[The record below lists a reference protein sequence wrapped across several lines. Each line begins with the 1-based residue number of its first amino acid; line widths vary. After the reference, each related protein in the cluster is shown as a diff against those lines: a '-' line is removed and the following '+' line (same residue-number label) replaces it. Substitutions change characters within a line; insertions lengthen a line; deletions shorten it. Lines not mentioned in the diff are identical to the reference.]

1 MHGNSLAEQRGKV
14 QNETGFYNGFKL
26 LTDFGT
32 INFYFDQFKFPFGSY
47 RFPISNAGEEF
58 LFSYTNTFKTDINI
72 KTNYKYENK
81 DYLLN
86 QDDQKS
92 IVRRGRNDFRV
103 ILSWNLSKE
112 VRLKS
117 TVEYNAIR
125 IKEENMTEEG
135 ILLTNSI
142 IMNLINNLKL
152 TGDISFFRTDSF
164 FSSVYEYDNNIGGL
178 VRGEVLYGEGTK
190 INLNL
195 SYRFFKE
202 LTISAQYSEIIKPK
216 ESLINP
222 IYSTLTDNIILQ
234 IELLL

>member
-1 MHGNSLAEQRGKV
+1 M
-14 QNETGFYNGFKL
+14 
-26 LTDFGT
+26 
-32 INFYFDQFKFPFGSY
+32 
-47 RFPISNAGEEF
+47 
-58 LFSYTNTFKTDINI
+58 FSYTNTFKTNINI

-92 IVRRGRNDFRV
+92 IVRRGRNDFRA
-103 ILSWNLSKE
+103 ILLWNLSKE
-112 VRLKS
+112 VGLKS
-117 TVEYNAIR
+117 IAEYNVIR
-125 IKEENMTEEG
+125 ITEDNLIEEG
-135 ILLTNSI
+135 ILLANSVI
-142 IMNLINNLKL
+142 LNLKNNLKL
-152 TGDISFFRTDSF
+152 TGTVSFFRTDSF

-190 INLNL
+190 INLYF
-195 SYRFFKE
+195 SYKLLKE

-222 IYSTLTDNIILQ
+222 IYSTLTDNIIFQ